1 MDEKRGWRLR
11 EEGERE
17 GEWKKGQ
24 GRKEKEAEEETNDG
38 GEKVIIPADIQMFV
52 VVFLPAQY
60 LFSHIVCPSVRVSAA
75 CVGLL
80 LICCS
85 VLCELVDGWQ
95 FGKSLTLNCLASGTG
110 ASRLSTRTQAG
121 CRHGMEGNPL
131 PLNYPVLGRQ
141 AGAQAGTAAVPPISL
156 SRRRGSSA
164 VFATS
169 VMNLWVSPTASTC
182 AFRDV

>member
-60 LFSHIVCPSVRVSAA
+60 FFSHIVCPSVRMSAA

-85 VLCELVDGWQ
+85 GPRNYQLAPKQVVAMAWKATRFHSMIPSWADKPVPRREQLL
-95 FGKSLTLNCLASGTG
+95 FRPSACLDDA
-110 ASRLSTRTQAG
+110 
-121 CRHGMEGNPL
+121 
-131 PLNYPVLGRQ
+131 
-141 AGAQAGTAAVPPISL
+141 
-156 SRRRGSSA
+156 GSSA

-182 AFRDV
+182 AFRGV